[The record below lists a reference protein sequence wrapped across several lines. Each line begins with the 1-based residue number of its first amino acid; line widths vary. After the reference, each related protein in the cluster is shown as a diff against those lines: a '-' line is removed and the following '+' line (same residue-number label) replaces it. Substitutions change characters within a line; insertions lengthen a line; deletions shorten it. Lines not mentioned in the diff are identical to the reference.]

1 MEAILR
7 PLGGMSQ
14 TEDLMLLGIH
24 STKYEEFLFWTLSIC
39 LSTSLVDMR
48 PRKRAEEVETGE
60 WDEIDSE
67 LAEVR
72 VELTREAEA
81 ASDTRHAGGAQVVEI
96 AICRGGQLEGTEAD
110 VVQSLVVKAHALVG
124 VLDKLVDRKC
134 GVVWLHNGV
143 GHLGGWHHREGEHH
157 TVGVLLTDLG
167 DQESSHTGARATS
180 EGVAEL
186 EALKAIARLS
196 LLADNIKHGIDQLRT
211 LGVVSLGPI
220 VSGASLSEDKVVGA
234 EELTEGAGTDGVHGT
249 GLQIHEDGA
258 GDIAT
263 A

>member
-1 MEAILR
+1 M
-7 PLGGMSQ
+7 
-14 TEDLMLLGIH
+14 H
-24 STKYEEFLFWTLSIC
+24 SSAF
-39 LSTSLVDMR
+39 STSWWTESVALYGSTAV
-48 PRKRAEEVETGE
+48 
-60 WDEIDSE
+60 
-67 LAEVR
+67 
-72 VELTREAEA
+72 
-81 ASDTRHAGGAQVVEI
+81 SDT
-96 AICRGGQLEGTEAD
+96 
-110 VVQSLVVKAHALVG
+110 
-124 VLDKLVDRKC
+124 
-134 GVVWLHNGV
+134 
-143 GHLGGWHHREGEHH
+143 
-157 TVGVLLTDLG
+157 LG
-167 DQESSHTGARATS
+167 DGTT

-263 A
+263 TGGLVVVHVDTLELKVGVTVVGTSGVNAVLIGDNLPELGTNQ